1 MDFHFPGYIYS
12 GPILGILFVLVN
24 AIQSTGAALPSL
36 ILSISRQGL
45 VYLPLL
51 CIFNSVFDSAKMLV
65 LVQPVTD
72 YIAVM
77 MAAILFI
84 FTMKKYFKNITE

>member
-1 MDFHFPGYIYS
+1 M
-12 GPILGILFVLVN
+12 FVLVN

-65 LVQPVTD
+65 LVQPVSD
-72 YIAVM
+72 YIAV
-77 MAAILFI
+77 IGSDIVYIYYEEVF
-84 FTMKKYFKNITE
+84 

>member
-1 MDFHFPGYIYS
+1 MR
-12 GPILGILFVLVN
+12 L
-24 AIQSTGAALPSL
+24 LPSL
-36 ILSISRQGL
+36 ILSISRPGIGI
-45 VYLPLL
+45 PSSFS
-51 CIFNSVFDSAKMLV
+51 IFNSVFDSAKMLV

-72 YIAVM
+72 YIAVI